1 MEVQKSKES
10 WSLMV
15 SPWDMDVGGRRRT
28 SLCSS
33 RPESRL
39 RTGCKGGD
47 YLDAKKNQRKRTPT
61 GVENRGTDRDRQ
73 RRTWKG

>member
-15 SPWDMDVGGRRRT
+15 SPWDMDVGGGRRT

-39 RTGCKGGD
+39 SSCKGGD

-61 GVENRGTDRDRQ
+61 GVEIEAQ